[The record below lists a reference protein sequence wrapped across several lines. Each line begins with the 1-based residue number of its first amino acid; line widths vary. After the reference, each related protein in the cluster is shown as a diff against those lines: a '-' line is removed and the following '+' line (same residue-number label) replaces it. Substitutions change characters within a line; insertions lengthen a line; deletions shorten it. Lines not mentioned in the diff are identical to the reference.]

1 MANTIN
7 TGSLWSNYSNL
18 NKTSTKTSNEL
29 GKDDFLK
36 LMMAQMQNQDP
47 LSPMDNKDMVAQ
59 MAQFTSVEQLVN
71 ISSQL
76 SAMSQSL
83 GNNSGLIGKVVGWLG
98 ETKTGNYD
106 ISTGQSE
113 VITTIESGLVD
124 SIIVR
129 SGVHYVKVGD
139 KEIDISKIQQVE
151 NAPQQDE
158 AATEDASSAQADSG
172 QGE

>member
-7 TGSLWSNYSNL
+7 TGSLWSNYSSSNA
-18 NKTSTKTSNEL
+18 STKTSNDL

>member
-1 MANTIN
+1 MATSIN
-7 TGSLWSNYSNL
+7 TTSVWSNYSSSNA
-18 NKTSTKTSNEL
+18 STQTNNEL
-29 GKDDFLK
+29 GKDAFLK
-36 LMMAQMQNQDP
+36 LMITQMQNQDP
-47 LSPMDNKDMVAQ
+47 LSPMDNKDMIAQ

-83 GNNSGLIGKVVGWLG
+83 GNNSGLIGKVVSWLG

-106 ISTGQSE
+106 ISTGTSE
-113 VITTIESGLVD
+113 VITTYESGLVD

-129 SGVHYVKVGD
+129 NGVHYVKVGS
-139 KEIDISKIQQVE
+139 KEIQISDIQQVE
-151 NAPQQDE
+151 DAPEENAGVV
-158 AATEDASSAQADSG
+158 EDLSGSG